1 MATFIEKK
9 TPFKT
14 IVESLKRCLLVQNL
28 TNIPRLFNRN
38 GNPPNICEDSASN
51 KKNSPNRR
59 INPRVLGSYAESG
72 FSDIGLRILAIYF
85 RVFNQQIDL
94 VKKQG

>member
-38 GNPPNICEDSASN
+38 GNLPNICADSDSY
-51 KKNSPNRR
+51 KKKRPKKG
-59 INPRVLGSYAESG
+59 VLGSYADCG
-72 FSDIGLRILAIYF
+72 F
-85 RVFNQQIDL
+85 
-94 VKKQG
+94 